1 MRAESGNV
9 VRKPGEIWFDYT
21 PGEGFVLLTI
31 AASDPAATGD
41 YIRDIQVVKAEDIEL
56 LEAGAMFNPAWI
68 ARIEDLR
75 VVRFMDW
82 MATNHSPLS
91 AWSDRPRP
99 DDYTFAWRG
108 APVEVMVALA
118 NEIGADPWFT
128 LPHQA
133 TDEHIRAFAEFAR
146 DHLDPSRKAYV
157 EYSNEIWNWIFGQ
170 THWALAEAKRRWGAD
185 AGGDAWMQ
193 FAGMR
198 AAETAAIW
206 KEVYGAEADD
216 RLVAVVATQTGWLG
230 LEQPL
235 LEAPLWVAED
245 PDRNRPPASYFDA
258 YAVTGYFGHQ
268 LAAEKAPDVLRW
280 IAEGRAAAERD
291 AAAKFPPGP
300 ARQAEVERHRFDLAT
315 ARAAADLR
323 DGSVTGLPEGSV
335 AHLVDE
341 LFTYHAD
348 VAERHGLDLVM
359 YEGGTHVVASPE
371 WHEDADLTAFLM
383 HLNYT
388 PEMAALYATLL
399 DGWRAAGGG
408 LFNAFVD
415 VAAPGKWGSWGA
427 LRHLDDANPRWDVLD
442 RFNRETPAWWEVRP
456 AGAFDNG
463 VILRGSEAADE
474 HHGTGYTDTLIGGP
488 GDDLLIAGGGADRLH
503 GGAGTDAALLPGAP
517 ADYRFSRDGEA
528 VLAAGPGGTSR
539 LVAIET
545 IRFAADDAA
554 SLSTGELP

>member
-1 MRAESGNV
+1 M
-9 VRKPGEIWFDYT
+9 
-21 PGEGFVLLTI
+21 
-31 AASDPAATGD
+31 
-41 YIRDIQVVKAEDIEL
+41 KAENIEL

-82 MATNHSPLS
+82 MATNNSSLS

-157 EYSNEIWNWIFGQ
+157 EYSNEVWNWIFGQ

-198 AAETAAIW
+198 AAQTAAIW
-206 KEVYGAEADD
+206 KEVYGAEAED

-280 IAEGRAAAERD
+280 IAEGRATAERD

-300 ARQAEVERHRFDLAT
+300 ARKAEVERHRFDLAT

-383 HLNYT
+383 HLNYSPGDGRPLRDAARRLAGSRRRPLQRLRRRRRRQASGEAGARCAISTT
-388 PEMAALYATLL
+388 PTRAGTSSTASTARPPPGGKCARPAPSTTASRCAARTRRTSITARATPT
-399 DGWRAAGGG
+399 RCS
-408 LFNAFVD
+408 
-415 VAAPGKWGSWGA
+415 AAPA
-427 LRHLDDANPRWDVLD
+427 
-442 RFNRETPAWWEVRP
+442 T
-456 AGAFDNG
+456 
-463 VILRGSEAADE
+463 
-474 HHGTGYTDTLIGGP
+474 
-488 GDDLLIAGGGADRLH
+488 
-503 GGAGTDAALLPGAP
+503 
-517 ADYRFSRDGEA
+517 
-528 VLAAGPGGTSR
+528 TS
-539 LVAIET
+539 
-545 IRFAADDAA
+545 
-554 SLSTGELP
+554 

>member
-1 MRAESGNV
+1 
-9 VRKPGEIWFDYT
+9 
-21 PGEGFVLLTI
+21 
-31 AASDPAATGD
+31 
-41 YIRDIQVVKAEDIEL
+41 
-56 LEAGAMFNPAWI
+56 MFNPAWI

-146 DHLDPSRKAYV
+146 DHLDPRRKAYV

-206 KEVYGAEADD
+206 KDVFGAEAED

-300 ARQAEVERHRFDLAT
+300 ARKAEVERHRFDLAT

-383 HLNYT
+383 HLNYS
-388 PEMAALYATLL
+388 PEMADLYATLL

-415 VAAPGKWGSWGA
+415 VAGPRQVGKLGRAAPSRRRQPALGRPRPLQPRDPRLVGSAPGRRLRQRRHAARLGRGGRASRHGIHRHA
-427 LRHLDDANPRWDVLD
+427 ARRRRRRPLDRRRRRRPAARRRRHRRRPAARRARRLPLLARRRRRPRRRPRRHLPPRRHRDDP
-442 RFNRETPAWWEVRP
+442 
-456 AGAFDNG
+456 
-463 VILRGSEAADE
+463 LR
-474 HHGTGYTDTLIGGP
+474 
-488 GDDLLIAGGGADRLH
+488 R
-503 GGAGTDAALLPGAP
+503 
-517 ADYRFSRDGEA
+517 
-528 VLAAGPGGTSR
+528 
-539 LVAIET
+539 
-545 IRFAADDAA
+545 
-554 SLSTGELP
+554 